1 MIAFKDLKGLMETV
15 INWENKLSEFYDV
28 AETILKNNE
37 SKKIIALL
45 RENHIKNLQIIKDI
59 HIENFGGNEWIRYV
73 PDFNVKNLL
82 PIEKI
87 KRETTS
93 KEIINYVLEFE
104 EKTREFYSSISEII
118 ITRNQKE
125 LFNSLAIFK
134 DRQVFEI
141 KKIMESN
148 HL

>member
-1 MIAFKDLKGLMETV
+1 METV
-15 INWENKLSEFYDV
+15 INWENKLCEFYDV
-28 AETILKNNE
+28 AETILKDNE

-59 HIENFGGNEWIRYV
+59 HIENFGGNEWIIYV

-125 LFNSLAIFK
+125 LFNSLAIFE
-134 DRQVFEI
+134 DRQIFEI